1 MIWADVFEKFKNNE
15 GKFKA
20 SMIDDVQVMLNLYEA
35 AHLAINGEDIL
46 DEAIVFTTTHLKSMV
61 SHASPNL
68 AEQINHALK
77 LPLRKA
83 PPRLEARYFLD
94 VCSRGD
100 MHDKSLIKFAKLDF
114 NLLQAA
120 HQKEV
125 SDMTRYDLILTKKK
139 KSFSCHYFNVSITK
153 SR

>member
-1 MIWADVFEKFKNNE
+1 
-15 GKFKA
+15 
-20 SMIDDVQVMLNLYEA
+20 MIDDVQVMLSLYEA